1 MDNSIHLFTARSAQ
15 LSKFG
20 IRFTGGNTMRTTTIN
35 LMGNRPNE
43 YRRQVNPFA
52 RVISFLKIRVNE
64 SPSSI
69 DAARLAQITRNTR
82 PMVGIGPIIRNR

>member
-1 MDNSIHLFTARSAQ
+1 MDNSIRLSTTRSAQ
-15 LSKFG
+15 PGKFG
-20 IRFTGGNTMRTTTIN
+20 IRVTGGNTMRTTTIN
-35 LMGNRPNE
+35 LMGNRPYE
-43 YRRQVNPFA
+43 FRRRANLFT

-69 DAARLAQITRNTR
+69 DAAQLAQIARNTR

>member
-1 MDNSIHLFTARSAQ
+1 MDNSIRLFTKRSAG
-15 LSKFG
+15 SVKFG

-35 LMGNRPNE
+35 LMGNRPSDN
-43 YRRQVNPFA
+43 RRQSNPIIWA
-52 RVISFLKIRVNE
+52 ISFFKFLGNE

-69 DAARLAQITRNTR
+69 EAAQLAQIARNTR